1 MVASHRDIA
10 DSNRIVTRA
19 NFCRLAD
26 GPSHDTP
33 PLYGDRMKHVES
45 SFAGVHG
52 TRIVYDVWT
61 PEAAAEDVPSGIVV
75 VAHGV
80 AEHAGRYRHVIER
93 LCSLGLVVYAPDHR
107 GHGRSGGKRVAL
119 AKWSDFTDDLHTL
132 FGIAAAEYPN
142 KRTFLLGHSMGGAIA
157 LSYALDHQAD
167 LDGLMLS
174 GPAVVPSVGQPKA
187 LVAVGKILGRLVPA
201 APVLKLDP
209 NLVSRDKNVV
219 DAYVADP
226 LRYPGSVTAGLAA
239 AILGVGETFPAR
251 LPSLTIPVLLQHGTA
266 DGLADVSGSD
276 LIADRAGSEDLT
288 LKKYDGLF
296 HEVFNEPE
304 KERVLD
310 DLIAWLRPRVQTS
323 AARS

>member
-1 MVASHRDIA
+1 MASHNDIA
-10 DSNRIVTRA
+10 RSTGKVTRA
-19 NFCRLAD
+19 NLCGFAD
-26 GPSHDTP
+26 GPSHAPP
-33 PLYGDRMKHVES
+33 PLYGDRMKHVDS

-61 PEAAAEDVPSGIVV
+61 PETAAENTPTGVV
-75 VAHGV
+75 VLAHGL

-107 GHGRSGGKRVAL
+107 GHGRSGGKRVTL
-119 AKWSDFTDDLHTL
+119 AQWSDFTDDLHTL
-132 FGIAAAEYPN
+132 FGIAADEYPN
-142 KRTFLLGHSMGGAIA
+142 TRTFLLGHSMGGAIA

-167 LDGLMLS
+167 IDGLMLS

-187 LVAVGKILGRLVPA
+187 LIAVGKILGRLVPA

-226 LRYPGSVTAGLAA
+226 LGYHGSVSAGLAA
-239 AILGVGETFPAR
+239 AMLGVGDTFPAR

-266 DGLADVSGSD
+266 DGLADVSGSE
-276 LIADRAGSEDLT
+276 LIAERAGSDDLT

-323 AARS
+323 AVSS